1 MHNIIH
7 QRQKVVAM
15 GNTIKQESTSAGR
28 VVNNSKKDIDAIF
41 VKKYGQKWLDYRKKW
56 ADASKHILNDFPLFV
71 RFENQFKCNAR
82 CTMCVHGHADLRADY
97 GYDGYLPFDV
107 FERLVDEC
115 DEHNCPSVAP
125 SQTNEPLLDHD
136 IIERL
141 QYISTKQNIMDVH
154 FNTNASLL
162 TEEMSRKILDTSVTR
177 MNFSVDAI
185 TEETYKKIRIG
196 LDFKKVLKNID
207 TFLNLRAKLGRELP
221 IVRVSFFLQEK
232 NKHELEAFKNFWVDK
247 VDYVSVQRYVPISP
261 FDDERSVAISDAPIA
276 GKQSCSYPFESIFI
290 HGDGLAV
297 PCASHRAK
305 HIAVGNIYK
314 NSIYEIW
321 HSQGMQELRNA
332 HISGDL
338 THTKLCDACLFK
350 G

>member
-1 MHNIIH
+1 ME
-7 QRQKVVAM
+7 
-15 GNTIKQESTSAGR
+15 NTIRQESTSAGR

-41 VKKYGQKWLDYRKKW
+41 VKKYGQKWLDYRKQW

-97 GYDGYLPFDV
+97 GYNGYLPFDI
-107 FERLVDEC
+107 FKRLVDEC
-115 DEHNCPSVAP
+115 EEYHCPSVAP

-141 QYISTKQNIMDVH
+141 RYISTKQNIMDVH

-207 TFLNLRAKLGRELP
+207 SFLNLRAKLGRELP
-221 IVRVSFFLQEK
+221 IVRVSFLLQDK

-261 FDDERSVAISDAPIA
+261 FDDERSIAISDAPIA

-321 HSQGMQELRNA
+321 HSQGMQELRNE

-338 THTKLCDACLFK
+338 THTKLCDTCLFK

>member
-1 MHNIIH
+1 MSLS
-7 QRQKVVAM
+7 A
-15 GNTIKQESTSAGR
+15 IKQTSTSAGR

-41 VKKYGQKWLDYRKKW
+41 VKKFGQKWLDYRAKW
-56 ADASKHILNDFPLFV
+56 AAASNHIMQDFPLFV

-97 GYDGYLPFDV
+97 GYKGYLPFEV
-107 FERLVDEC
+107 FTKLVDEC
-115 DEHNCPSVAP
+115 DEHGCPSVAP
-125 SQTNEPLLDHD
+125 SQTNEPLLDKD

-141 QYISTKQNIMDVH
+141 EYMSKKPSIMDIH

-162 TEEMSRKILDTSVTR
+162 TEEKSKRILDNTNVTR
-177 MNFSVDAI
+177 MNFSIDAI
-185 TEETYKKIRIG
+185 SEATYKTIRIG
-196 LDFKKVLKNID
+196 LDYKTVIKNID
-207 TFLNLRAKLGRELP
+207 NFLNLRAKMGKELP
-221 IVRVSFFLQEK
+221 IVRVSFLLQHK
-232 NKHELEAFKNFWVDK
+232 NKHELEAFKSFWVDK
-247 VDYVSVQRYVPISP
+247 VDYVAVQRYVPISP
-261 FDDERSVAISDAPIA
+261 FDDERSYAISDAPIS

-321 HSQGMQELRNA
+321 HSEGMNALRQA
-332 HISGDL
+332 HKSGDL
-338 THTKLCDACLFK
+338 SKTKLCDTCLFK